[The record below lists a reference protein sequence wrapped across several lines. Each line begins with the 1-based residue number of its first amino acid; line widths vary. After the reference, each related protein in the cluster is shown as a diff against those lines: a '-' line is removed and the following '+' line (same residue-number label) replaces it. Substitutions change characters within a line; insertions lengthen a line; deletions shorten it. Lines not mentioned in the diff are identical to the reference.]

1 MEETEKMPGE
11 AYSSRIRARFWITGK
26 ERGYVGIGR
35 IELLENIV
43 KFGSI
48 SRAAKEMGMSYKK
61 AWKLIDELN
70 QMSESPLVMK
80 VQGGKQGGGASLTE
94 AGDRLVEQF
103 RELEKKL
110 VAFLEEA
117 SLDVE
122 RM

>member
-1 MEETEKMPGE
+1 MEEMEKMPGE

-70 QMSESPLVMK
+70 QMSDSPLVVK
-80 VQGGKQGGGASLTE
+80 VQGGKQGGGATLTE
-94 AGDRLVEQF
+94 AGNRLVAQF
-103 RELEKKL
+103 RVLEKQL

-117 SLDVE
+117 SLSIE
-122 RM
+122 KM